1 VVAWAAGAVF
11 FFYQYSLRSAPSVMM
26 LDLSAA
32 FGISTLAVASILG
45 TLSSEHLKSRA
56 A

>member
-1 VVAWAAGAVF
+1 MVAWAAGAVF
-11 FFYQYSLRSAPSVMM
+11 FFYQYSLRLAPSVMM

-32 FGISTLAVASILG
+32 FGISTLAVASISG
-45 TLSSEHLKSRA
+45 TLSSEHLNSRA